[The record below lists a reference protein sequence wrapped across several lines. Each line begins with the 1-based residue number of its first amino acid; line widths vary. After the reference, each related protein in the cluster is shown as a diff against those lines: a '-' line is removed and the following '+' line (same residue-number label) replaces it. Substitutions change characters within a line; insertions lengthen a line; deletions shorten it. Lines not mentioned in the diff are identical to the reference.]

1 MPPRLPPQFRDRFLH
16 VLDRRRIDQRI
27 DVHVVAPAPAQ
38 GALAVQALR
47 ANRTLLGALAVI
59 DRPEIRLAVEA
70 EREVLA
76 ATGGT
81 CRAPVGAFAILRKDD
96 FEMVVGGVN
105 SDGSDLK
112 VESIRGLR
120 RDSRELAREAGRM
133 LARAVTLR

>member
-1 MPPRLPPQFRDRFLH
+1 
-16 VLDRRRIDQRI
+16 
-27 DVHVVAPAPAQ
+27 VHVVAPAPAQ

-47 ANRTLLGALAVI
+47 ADTTLLAALAVL
-59 DRPEIRLAVEA
+59 DPPEIRLAVEA

-120 RDSRELAREAGRM
+120 RDSRELAREAGRR
-133 LARAVTLR
+133 LARAVMLR